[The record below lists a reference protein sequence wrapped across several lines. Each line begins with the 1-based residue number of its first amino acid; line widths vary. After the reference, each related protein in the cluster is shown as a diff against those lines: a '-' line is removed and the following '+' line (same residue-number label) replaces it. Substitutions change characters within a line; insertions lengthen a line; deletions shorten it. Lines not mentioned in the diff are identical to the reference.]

1 MRSYRRAL
9 RKLRKLFAVSL
20 LSFCLMSAV
29 ILVIPLTNN
38 VGNNYSKLLGAL
50 FWGFL
55 MCGVLTSVAS
65 AQIVRDR
72 LALEKR
78 YKYWL
83 RRPPGVICF
92 ASCRE
97 GLIADA
103 FLGLCILAT
112 VVTAFLEH
120 TYYFVFFL
128 RALSIATVCAHCVFN
143 GRTYE
148 YIRRSKRR
156 EEQNYEKS
164 RDQFC

>member
-9 RKLRKLFAVSL
+9 RKLRKLFAASL
-20 LSFCLMSAV
+20 LSFGLVSAV
-29 ILVIPLTNN
+29 ILAIPLTN
-38 VGNNYSKLLGAL
+38 GAGKSFSMLLGAL

-55 MCGVLTSVAS
+55 LCGVVTSFAA

-83 RRPPGVICF
+83 RRPAGAICF
-92 ASCRE
+92 LSCRE

-103 FLGLCILAT
+103 VLGLCILAT

-128 RALSIATVCAHCVFN
+128 RALSIAAVCAHCVFN

-148 YIRRSKRR
+148 YIRRSKRK
-156 EEQNYEKS
+156 EGQNYEKS
-164 RDQFC
+164 RDQF